1 LHAELEKR
9 GFPCILVRSPRT
21 ASKTPHQDRAD
32 AVIRALRDV
41 KGDVVLLGISHQA
54 AFLPLIAAAR
64 PVRRIVLINALI
76 PQPGKSYADVFH
88 TGQVFTRPEVLE
100 LALKQPGMSEVCP
113 LQEFPKC
120 EYVSISAEIDDTVRR
135 EWLQSAARTFLHVDP
150 AVIEGASRANILA
163 ANAREVVDA
172 AVKGL
177 PIPAPRPKGTL
188 I

>member
-76 PQPGKSYADVFH
+76 P
-88 TGQVFTRPEVLE
+88 
-100 LALKQPGMSEVCP
+100 
-113 LQEFPKC
+113 
-120 EYVSISAEIDDTVRR
+120 
-135 EWLQSAARTFLHVDP
+135 
-150 AVIEGASRANILA
+150 
-163 ANAREVVDA
+163 
-172 AVKGL
+172 
-177 PIPAPRPKGTL
+177 
-188 I
+188 